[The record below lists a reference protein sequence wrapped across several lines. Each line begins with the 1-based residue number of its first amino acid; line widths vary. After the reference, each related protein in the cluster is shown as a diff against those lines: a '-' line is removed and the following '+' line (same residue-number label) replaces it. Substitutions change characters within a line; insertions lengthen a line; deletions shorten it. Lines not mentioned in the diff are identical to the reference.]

1 MVSAKISTTDI
12 QKIGTN
18 GSLEVSLPNYKAC
31 ISAKNLVC
39 YTKLAYPRED
49 GMTYTCSIDKDTN
62 TITIRVVS
70 LESIK
75 KSK

>member
-1 MVSAKISTTDI
+1 MVAAKISTNDI
-12 QKIGTN
+12 RSIGIN
-18 GSLEVSLPNYKAC
+18 GTLEVSLPDYKAC

-39 YTKLAYPRED
+39 YTKAAYPRED
-49 GMTYTCSIDKDTN
+49 GMTYTCSIDRNTN

-70 LESIK
+70 PESIK